1 MGELR
6 ESETKDSNGILVK
19 EDDKIS
25 FIYKSV
31 EIEAKVRFNNGFFIV
46 ETPGNKPISCMLSD
60 ILKHTDVFSIIN

>member
-25 FIYKSV
+25 VGLEAQGRFI
-31 EIEAKVRFNNGFFIV
+31 
-46 ETPGNKPISCMLSD
+46 
-60 ILKHTDVFSIIN
+60 FSER